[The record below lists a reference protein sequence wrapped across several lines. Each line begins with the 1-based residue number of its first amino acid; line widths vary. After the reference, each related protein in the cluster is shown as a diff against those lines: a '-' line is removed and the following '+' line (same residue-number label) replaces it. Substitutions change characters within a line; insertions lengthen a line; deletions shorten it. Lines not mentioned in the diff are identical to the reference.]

1 MKYFKKVQVLL
12 VFLFLSKT
20 LQIFSQTDPADPI
33 FEIKNDL
40 NQTVFAVYPGGVKIF
55 IDDQLKAA
63 GGGFTVG
70 RLNTGK
76 ATAGDIFSVAPNNVN
91 VFIDDGLKAAGGGF
105 TVGRLNTGKA
115 DGVQENFLS
124 VTPDST
130 RVYINETSSAGFAVG
145 KLGTAETGLQNFM
158 YLKKDNYFIGHN
170 SGRLTTGLYNLFL
183 GYESGFSN
191 TTGNNNTFLG
201 YQTGYSNIS
210 GYNNVFLGSSTCK
223 STIGSSQNVAIGN
236 SCASDVSSTI
246 TSSVIMGDNA
256 LTGMFKSIPVTSSMF
271 IGKNAGI
278 NIGEEGSSLV
288 SNCIFLGTNAGDGIK
303 NTDYSSISSIVA
315 VGNNSGQNSDGY
327 RNVFIGNSA
336 GSQFKG
342 HQNTMIGY
350 SVGTQ
355 GGSGT
360 YNVYIG
366 DQVALQSNGSSNTY
380 IGRTA
385 GCWVNGD
392 YNVFLGYNAG
402 RASNISPRE
411 ESSRLRIGANN
422 LIYGEF
428 DNRRVV
434 INGTTTNGYNFYV
447 NGTAGGSSAWENLSD
462 KRLKKDISTI
472 SNPLEKVMAL
482 RGVNFYWKDN
492 EKGNKLQ
499 MGFIAQE
506 TDLVIPEVVNK
517 KSEHYSMQYAPITAV
532 LVEAVKEQQEIIN
545 KLESRINELEKKNE
559 SLTSEVSGFMSL
571 KVELDELKTLVKEV
585 VKTQNANNTA
595 EADK

>member
-1 MKYFKKVQVLL
+1 MEHFKKAQVLL
-12 VFLFLSKT
+12 VFLFLSNT

-559 SLTSEVSGFMSL
+559 SLTSEVSGFKSL
-571 KVELDELKTLVKEV
+571 KAELDELKTLVKEV

>member
-12 VFLFLSKT
+12 VFLFLSNT

-559 SLTSEVSGFMSL
+559 SLTSEVSGFKSL
-571 KVELDELKTLVKEV
+571 KAELDELKTLVKEV